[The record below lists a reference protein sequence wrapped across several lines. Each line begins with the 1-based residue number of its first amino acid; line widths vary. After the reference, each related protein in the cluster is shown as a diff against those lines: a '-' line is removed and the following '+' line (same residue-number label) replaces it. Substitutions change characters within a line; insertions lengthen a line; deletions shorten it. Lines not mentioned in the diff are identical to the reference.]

1 MLMCRTP
8 SVDEHGCAEDAW
20 QGQAR
25 LSPTSVPISVP
36 VDQRR
41 EAHARR
47 LLRHRPQPG
56 LHGRVTGVGAGG
68 DEDGMAAG
76 LAEPAGAVVLAM
88 VVAPAAASRRCSS

>member
-20 QGQAR
+20 QGQAP
-25 LSPTSVPISVP
+25 LSDSPISVP

-41 EAHARR
+41 EAHAGR

-56 LHGRVTGVGAGG
+56 LHGRVARVGAGG
-68 DEDGMAAG
+68 NEDWMTAG